1 MKNTE
6 QQDFMELGANFYKTQ
21 EVVMS
26 TKQRT
31 INALYKAYKKGNL
44 VLQDWFQRGY
54 HWDHNKKVSLLH
66 TLLNTPELLT
76 GIVLFL
82 DLDGKYYVADGQQ
95 RLTSIFKFM
104 DGEYAYESPELSK
117 AQFYYG
123 VNKDHVLFEECVE
136 KLEGESIYVTEIKN
150 IGLDNKDKINIL
162 KSFVFLKWNNGS
174 NLNPAELRGGLYST
188 VNDIVKPLIANLGTN
203 RTEKEKDEIKR
214 SLILSKEFG
223 RNKINELFEKL
234 IFHYIQSDLTKDPSP
249 KQLKAIHCDAEST
262 KKVQNSFQVIEKL
275 LKTVCESTYEYKKQH
290 KTYKVGH
297 TSQRDIMIA
306 AIKLKKNGKL
316 NTMEDVKNY
325 IIGMMKLLNDVYCVN
340 KAFKAYKTFDFENT
354 DAQVNTDWYQPYF
367 NHFGRGQDS
376 HVAKRVK
383 FLMDIVDKVIT
394 VVERD
399 KTRIFPQDMQVRVL
413 VSQDNKCTVCGEEL
427 LMVDAEADH
436 IVEHSKGG
444 LTEESNCQMLHKDC
458 HKNKTREFMT
468 KQLEVVE

>member
-104 DGEYAYESPELSK
+104 DGEYAYESSELSK

-136 KLEGESIYVTEIKN
+136 KLEGESIHVTEIKN

-188 VNDIVKPLIANLGTN
+188 VNDIIKPIISGLDANSTD
-203 RTEKEKDEIKR
+203 KDDIKR

-234 IFHYIQSDLTKDPSP
+234 IFHYIQTDLTKDPSA
-249 KQLKAIHCDAEST
+249 KQLKSIHCDAEST
-262 KKVQNSFQVIEKL
+262 KKVQNSFQTIEKL
-275 LKTVCESTYEYKKQH
+275 MKTVYKATYEYQKSH

-297 TSQRDIMIA
+297 TSQRDIMVA
-306 AIKLKKNGKL
+306 ALKLKKSGKL
-316 NTMEDVKNY
+316 NTMDEVKSY
-325 IIGMMKLLNDVYCVN
+325 IVNMMKLLNDVYCVN
-340 KAFKAYKTFDFENT
+340 KAFKAYKTLDVDNI
-354 DAQVNTDWYQPYF
+354 DSGVNIEWYQPYF
-367 NHFGRGQDS
+367 NYFGRGQDS

-383 FLMDIVDKVIT
+383 FLMEIVDKVVT
-394 VVERD
+394 VVDRD
-399 KTRIFPQDMQVRVL
+399 KTRIFPQDMQFRVL
-413 VSQDNKCTVCGEEL
+413 VSQNNKCSICGDEL

-436 IVEHSKGG
+436 IEEHSKGG
-444 LTEESNCQMLHKDC
+444 FTEESNCQMLHKHC
-458 HKNKTREFMT
+458 HKDKTREFMS
-468 KQLEVVE
+468 KQLDVVE

>member
-123 VNKDHVLFEECVE
+123 VSEDHVLFEECVE

-174 NLNPAELRGGLYST
+174 NLTPAELRGGLYSS
-188 VNDIVKPLIANLGTN
+188 VNDIIKPLIAGLGMN
-203 RTEKEKDEIKR
+203 RTEKDDIKR

-234 IFHYIQSDLTKDPSP
+234 IFHYNQSDLTKDPSP
-249 KQLKAIHCDAEST
+249 KQLKSIHCDAEST
-262 KKVQNSFQVIEKL
+262 KKIQNSFQTIEKL
-275 LKTVCESTYEYKKQH
+275 MKTVCEATYEYQKLH
-290 KTYKVGH
+290 KTYKPGH
-297 TSQRDIMIA
+297 ASQRDIMVA
-306 AIKLKKNGKL
+306 ALRLKKIGKL
-316 NTMEDVKNY
+316 NTMEEFESY
-325 IIGMMKLLNDVYCVN
+325 IINMMKLINDVHCMN
-340 KAFKAYKTFDFENT
+340 KGFKAYKNLDVDNI
-354 DAQVNTDWYQPYF
+354 DSDVNMTWYQPYF
-367 NHFGRGQDS
+367 KHFGRGQEAN
-376 HVAKRVK
+376 VAKRVK
-383 FLMDIVDKVIT
+383 FLMDIMEKVVT

-399 KTRIFPQDMQVRVL
+399 KVRIFPQDMQVRVL
-413 VSQDNKCTVCGEEL
+413 VNQNNKCNVCGEEL

-444 LTEESNCQMLHKDC
+444 LTEESNCQMLHKHC
-458 HKNKTREFMT
+458 HKDKTREFMT